1 MQTWRYL
8 FAGLAWLFLIAVVV
22 QVFLAGI
29 GLFGVSDMELHR
41 GVGYNLPILPL
52 LMLLLAWPAR
62 IGRRTVWL
70 TLTLFLV
77 TMIQTLLPSFRGSVA
92 VIAALHPVNALLV
105 FYLAVVTARRSLA
118 LVRVVAGPAMAT
130 PDAAP
135 EQA

>member
-8 FAGLAWLFLIAVVV
+8 FAGLAWLFLVAVIV

-62 IGRRTVWL
+62 IERRTVWL

-77 TMIQTLLPSFRGSVA
+77 AMIQTLLPSFRGSVA

-105 FYLAVVTARRSLA
+105 FYLAVVAARRSLA
-118 LVRVVAGPAMAT
+118 LVRVVAEPAIAT
-130 PDAAP
+130 PDRAP